1 MFMRKHEL
9 LSTKEMNKRKNLT
22 RTEHREKQSKRVE
35 QRNKRRERERRKRRF
50 PFDNNTRLVDLV
62 KVEAYDRLNFMFR
75 SLRPY
80 LQDPIAA
87 RRTPYIAFNHDAMK
101 GHRAEVYRIL
111 AKFLFGGTDSPLKVS
126 FSAFARFLSDQNHS
140 NFSVLAKP
148 LIIKIYE
155 AKNVQF

>member
-9 LSTKEMNKRKNLT
+9 LSTKEMNKRKSQL
-22 RTEHREKQSKRVE
+22 RTDHREKQNKRVE

-62 KVEAYDRLNFMFR
+62 KVKAYDRLNFMFR

-126 FSAFARFLSDQNHS
+126 ILAFARFLSDQKHS
-140 NFSVLAKP
+140 NFSLLAITLYDK
-148 LIIKIYE
+148 LLK
-155 AKNVQF
+155 AKKVQF